1 MSRWGGGGASMA
13 DRRTGRRIRSDF
25 NVGGE
30 QAEADPLLSVAF
42 YESGDYRTAE
52 SRDDPRCFLIAR
64 TGGGKSAVLQRL
76 EEVHPEHVVRITPED
91 LALPY
96 ITDLRVIRYLDDLD
110 VNLDL
115 FFIAL
120 WKHVLLV
127 EIIRHRYHVNTPQAK
142 ENFLRNIR
150 QKISRDPAKRAALE
164 YLDEFEGRFWCEAD
178 QRVKDITDKF
188 ERQISAGGKAGAAVP
203 GVEAGAFTRSTAT
216 LSNEERSEQ
225 VERFQRIVNETQLA
239 RLNKMLA
246 VLNDEILDRPQYY
259 TYVIIDDLDRDW
271 VDERLANDLIRCL
284 FRTVLDLQRVENLK
298 VLVALRTN
306 IFQQIEF
313 TKRSA
318 GQEEKFRALVHRMHW
333 SRSDLTH
340 MLNERVRVSG
350 ERHDINV
357 SGIKDILPP
366 RNRTRGDALE
376 YILERTLLRPRDLL
390 SFVNECLRQSSGKS
404 RMTWETI
411 SAAEHTYSENRLLA
425 LRDEWKVTYP
435 DVQKVFDVFRK
446 AHDGMP
452 RQEFQQLLDDIALL
466 AADPSFEGTRWLT
479 DLSEPLWSGS
489 NEDWVETYQ
498 RLAEF
503 VYSMGFVGV
512 APDQSRAPTFA
523 EEDPS
528 FVSRRS
534 NLGTAARFFV
544 HRTFHEALGV
554 QIEQRG

>member
-1 MSRWGGGGASMA
+1 MA
-13 DRRTGRRIRSDF
+13 ERRTTRRIRSDF

-30 QAEADPLLSVAF
+30 QAEADPLLSLAF
-42 YESGDYRTAE
+42 YDSDDYRTAE
-52 SRDDPRCFLIAR
+52 SIDDPRCFLIAR
-64 TGGGKSAVLQRL
+64 TGGGKSALLQRL
-76 EEVHPEHVVRITPED
+76 EDVHEGHVIRITPED

-96 ITDLRVIRYLDDLD
+96 ITDLRVIRYLDALD

-127 EIIRHRYHVNTPQAK
+127 EIIRHRYQVNSPQAK
-142 ENFLRNIR
+142 ESFLQNIR
-150 QKISRDPAKRAALE
+150 QKISRDPAKRAALD

-188 ERQISAGGKAGAAVP
+188 EREITSAGEFDSPIP
-203 GVEAGAFTRSTAT
+203 GIDASISRTSKIT
-216 LSNEERSEQ
+216 SSSEERSEQ
-225 VERFQRIVNETQLA
+225 VERFQRIVNQTQLA
-239 RLNKMLA
+239 RLNKMLS
-246 VLNDEILDRPQYY
+246 VLNEEILDRPQYF
-259 TYVIIDDLDRDW
+259 TYVVIDDLDRDW

-284 FRTVLDLQRVENLK
+284 FRTVLDLQRVEHLK

-318 GQEEKFRALVHRMHW
+318 GQEEKFRALVHRMRW
-333 SRSDLTH
+333 TKDDLIR

-350 ERHDINV
+350 ERHEVNV
-357 SGIKDILPP
+357 SGIRDILPP
-366 RNRTRGDALE
+366 RNRARGDALE

-411 SAAEHTYSENRLLA
+411 AAAEHVYSENRLLA

-435 DVQKVFDVFRK
+435 GVQRVFEVFRK
-446 AHDGMP
+446 AKDGMS
-452 RQEFQQLLDDIALL
+452 RLEIQQKLQDIALL
-466 AADPSFEGTRWLT
+466 AVEPDFDGTRWLT

-489 NEDWVETYQ
+489 DDDWVDTYQ
-498 RLAEF
+498 RLVDF
-503 VYSMGFVGV
+503 VYSLGLIGI
-512 APDQSRAPTFA
+512 AAAEGGHPIFA
-523 EEDPS
+523 EDDPA
-528 FVSRRS
+528 FASRRS
-534 NLGTAARFFV
+534 SIGPDARFFV
-544 HRTFHEALGV
+544 HRTFHDVLGV
-554 QIEQRG
+554 TTERPS